1 MSKSKRNS
9 KKRMNKMIGCSMMG
23 GDGAAEYGGKV
34 YGGINDQHAVQGNLI
49 AMNGGNGA
57 AEYGV
62 NVYGGPGQQHAG
74 QGNLIAMNSTQS
86 NILQGG
92 SKPQNG
98 GNTVIGEL
106 LLPAGMLI
114 ASQYASRRSKKRG
127 GRKSGRKSRRN
138 RRSRRR
144 P

>member
-34 YGGINDQHAVQGNLI
+34 YGG
-49 AMNGGNGA
+49 
-57 AEYGV
+57 
-62 NVYGGPGQQHAG
+62 PGQQHAG
-74 QGNLIAMNSTQS
+74 QGNLIAMNSTQP

-106 LLPAGMLI
+106 LLPAGMLV

-127 GRKSGRKSRRN
+127 GRKSRRN